1 MAAAK
6 PKKTYKP
13 VKSFAVKKKAK
24 QAKQV
29 LLAVLIGGVLLG
41 GLALAFANTRKSQDV
56 RSDASGGTR
65 VCALTFRNKKCSN
78 AGSYPSRSLSTSAF
92 ASNISTVP
100 CKDHGAESTVGV
112 PNSLYQLLV
121 NRVNGEPDNWPNG
134 VQSSER
140 SCWIEPNFVP
150 QPTSAGSTP
159 VSGSNDEQ
167 IRIGGTIF
175 ACDGSRLAN
184 VPVKAFDNTVS
195 TDAQGKWQIT
205 KNTRVIANEM
215 YEFTVVAGKDVT
227 STHATTYTPR
237 SAAPQFAKV
246 NAGCGKIAC
255 DYKPSATSNSR
266 GYSVNKYQFGTDLAT
281 YRKWFVTST
290 SAPNPLLGFDFKPVD
305 CAFPASANITVTAQP
320 AAGGGVTVNAR
331 IAPKAGLSVSKA
343 QFAYRKKG
351 ATAWEASKL
360 KNGV

>member
-1 MAAAK
+1 MQQN
-6 PKKTYKP
+6 P
-13 VKSFAVKKKAK
+13 
-24 QAKQV
+24 
-29 LLAVLIGGVLLG
+29 L
-41 GLALAFANTRKSQDV
+41 
-56 RSDASGGTR
+56 
-65 VCALTFRNKKCSN
+65 
-78 AGSYPSRSLSTSAF
+78 
-92 ASNISTVP
+92 
-100 CKDHGAESTVGV
+100 GV

-205 KNTRVIANEM
+205 KNTRVIANGIQ
-215 YEFTVVAGKDVT
+215 EFTVVAGKDVT

-246 NAGCGKIAC
+246 NANCGKIAC

-305 CAFPASANITVTAQP
+305 CDTTLNITASQVASNVQVS
-320 AAGGGVTVNAR
+320 AA
-331 IAPKAGLSVSKA
+331 IAPKPNHVVSKV
-343 QFAYRKKG
+343 QFAARKK
-351 ATAWEASKL
+351 TASGSWGPWIKPLKEVTRAPYNAIYSARDLDDQVFSGVFQFTANVYYTNNSKPCTGDASYSGPWFSHCTGRGTTAV
-360 KNGV
+360 NFTMPGM